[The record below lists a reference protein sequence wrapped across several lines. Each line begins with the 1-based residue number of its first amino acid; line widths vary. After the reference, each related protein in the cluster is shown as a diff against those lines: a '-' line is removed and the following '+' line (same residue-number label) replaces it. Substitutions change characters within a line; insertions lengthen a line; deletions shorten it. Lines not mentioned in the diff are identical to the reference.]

1 MIYNITP
8 ITIGSKVSIQD
19 YIKGHME
26 IINNTHP
33 EAIGVYDII
42 DEPSTKER
50 VFPLRQYMN
59 TYEFCKE
66 LAKHT
71 NHSKIIVYRSVKP
84 GETYHHVIL
93 DIIAHQHLFNRV
105 VIVGNSA
112 NPNIN
117 THTLISMVKKG
128 CSVNIGCV
136 LIPERPNEIEIV
148 KKRIQLGV
156 VFFITQIIVDISIIT
171 PILETIPKEIKVWCT
186 LVPINN
192 VKTLKMVEWLRVNI
206 DSVDLETYPKGL
218 IANKDLLIDYC
229 FESISKISNADMISF
244 IKRFIQ

>member
-8 ITIGSKVSIQD
+8 ITLNSKISLEE

-26 IINNTHP
+26 IINTTYP

-42 DEPSTKER
+42 DEPSDKER
-50 VFPLRQYMN
+50 VFPLRKYMN
-59 TYEFCKE
+59 SYEFCKE
-66 LAKHT
+66 LSKYI
-71 NHSKIIVYRSVKP
+71 SSDKIIVYRSVKP
-84 GETYHHVIL
+84 NETYDIIIL
-93 DIIAHQHLFNRV
+93 DIIKHQDKFNRV

-112 NPNIN
+112 NPDIN
-117 THTLISMVKKG
+117 THTLISMVKKD

-156 VFFITQIIVDISIIT
+156 VFFITQIILDTSIIF
-171 PILETIPKEIKVWCT
+171 PILKSIPKEIKVWCT

-192 VKTLKMVEWLRVNI
+192 IKTLKMVQWLRVNI
-206 DSVDLETYPKGL
+206 DCVDLETYPKNL
-218 IANKDLLIDYC
+218 IIHKHMLTDYC
-229 FESISKISNADMISF
+229 FESISKISNTDMIEF
-244 IKRFIQ
+244 INQFI